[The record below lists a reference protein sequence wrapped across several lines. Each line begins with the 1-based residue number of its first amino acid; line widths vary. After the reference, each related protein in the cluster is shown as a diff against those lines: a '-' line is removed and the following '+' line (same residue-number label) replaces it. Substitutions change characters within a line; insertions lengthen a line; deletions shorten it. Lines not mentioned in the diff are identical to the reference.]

1 MPKVSPSVYVPTVSI
16 GAPDFTLAVLP
27 SLNAITP
34 VACAVTPIT
43 PVLNNEI
50 RTNLDPTA
58 SYQFIVGL
66 FGYDRAAGGYTIG
79 KCSAPSV
86 AVTPT
91 ASQFIRLSIP
101 NGSWPANS
109 FNTKLVAVFM
119 KKGSANYQ
127 LCQLAY
133 LDPANEWNTSIA
145 ADCFPTL
152 PIRTLAF
159 LQNGSGDAT
168 FGSMLPYP
176 MQEEAV
182 GTTTGGVNYDRSAS
196 TVTVS
201 PDDTTDYNVVTARG
215 CSLSFNLLAS
225 DVRDVVKATAGIDVK
240 YLANDGVGIIE
251 ESQQTLIT
259 AAAILKGNRHII
271 VNETTSDGIPVTRI
285 LVGNL
290 TTSQAPVTISRT
302 KTAVAQLAFNLQTAS
317 TDTLLSG
324 LNSEISFSR
333 RI

>member
-1 MPKVSPSVYVPTVSI
+1 VPAVKPAIYVPTVSI

-34 VACAVTPIT
+34 VACAITPTTPI
-43 PVLNNEI
+43 LNNEI
-50 RTNLDPTA
+50 RADLDTTA
-58 SYQFIVGL
+58 TYRFVVGL
-66 FGYDRAAGGYTIG
+66 FGYDQPNQGYTIG
-79 KCSAPSV
+79 KCSQPS
-86 AVTPT
+86 AATT
-91 ASQFIRLSIP
+91 ISAGQFIRLSIP
-101 NGSWPANS
+101 NASWPVGFS
-109 FNTKLVAVFM
+109 GTKLAAVFM
-119 KKGSANYQ
+119 KKGAGDYQ

-133 LDPANEWNTSIA
+133 IDSANEFNTSIA
-145 ADCFPTL
+145 AECFPVCPT
-152 PIRTLAF
+152 RTLSF
-159 LQNGSGDAT
+159 LQNASGDAV
-168 FGSMLPYP
+168 FGTMLPYP

-201 PDDTTDYNVVTARG
+201 PDNTTDYNVVTARG

-240 YLANDGVGIIE
+240 YTGNDGASYE
-251 ESQQTLIT
+251 DAQQTLIT

-271 VNETTSDGIPVTRI
+271 VNETTSDGTPVIRI

-290 TTSQAPVTISRT
+290 TTSQAAVTVSRT

-317 TDTLLSG
+317 VDSLLNG
-324 LNSEISFSR
+324 LDSEIAYSR
-333 RI
+333 RA